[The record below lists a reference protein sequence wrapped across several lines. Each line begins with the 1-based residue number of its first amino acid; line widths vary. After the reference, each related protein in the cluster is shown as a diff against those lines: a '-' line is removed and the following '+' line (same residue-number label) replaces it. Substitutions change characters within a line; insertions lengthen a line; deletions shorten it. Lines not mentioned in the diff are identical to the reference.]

1 MKRIGFWLAASA
13 LVMLFLPW
21 LAVTLINGPDGMAA
35 VFLLFFAV
43 DPVYSILVGLAAGKD
58 PKSRWYLPIAS
69 AALFLAGVWAQFE
82 PSETAFLLYAAGYL
96 ALGLSA
102 MGLRALLAGKARR

>member
-1 MKRIGFWLAASA
+1 MKRIAFWLAISA

-21 LAVTLINGPDGMAA
+21 LAVTLVNGPDGMAA

-43 DPVYSILVGLAAGKD
+43 DPVYSILLGLAAGKD
-58 PKSRWYLPIAS
+58 PKSRRYLPIAS
-69 AALFLAGVWAQFE
+69 AALFPAGTYALFE

-102 MGLRALLAGKARR
+102 MGIRPLLSGKAQR